1 MNTNAAGSY
10 PLPVLSRLVFSRP
23 KELYYIG
30 GNDVLP
36 APLTPQKEAFVI
48 EELGTEK
55 EKEAKA
61 LLIEHNL
68 RLVVYI
74 ARKFDNTGV
83 GVEDLISIGTIGLI
97 KAINTFN
104 PVKNIKLATYA
115 SRCIENEI
123 LMYLRRNSKT
133 KMEVSI
139 DEPLNVDWD
148 GNELLLS
155 DILGTDDDVISRKM
169 EDEVEISLL
178 GKAISKL
185 SPREQT
191 IIRLRFGLNNEDG
204 KEKTQ
209 KEVADLLGI
218 SQSYISRLEKRIMK
232 RLKKEADK
240 KLIKKQIKGNGCAI
254 VIKRTVV
261 RGRDLFRGRR
271 FFQYSLTYVCF
282 GILWVCIP
290 YSA

>member
-1 MNTNAAGSY
+1 MSCY
-10 PLPVLSRLVFSRP
+10 PLQVVSRMVMNRSGEVF
-23 KELYYIG
+23 YIG

-36 APLTPQKEAFVI
+36 APLEPKREAFI
-48 EELGTEK
+48 LQKLGTGQE
-55 EKEAKA
+55 EEAKSV
-61 LLIEHNL
+61 LIEHNL

-74 ARKFDNTGV
+74 AKKFDNTGV

-139 DEPLNVDWD
+139 DEPLRKSNQYKNEISIDEPLNVDWD

-155 DILGTDDDVISRKM
+155 DILGTDEDVISRRL

-178 GKAISKL
+178 SKAIRKL

-191 IIRLRFGLNNEDG
+191 IIRLRFGLG
-204 KEKTQ
+204 KENAAEKTQ

-232 RLKKEADK
+232 RLKKE
-240 KLIKKQIKGNGCAI
+240 I
-254 VIKRTVV
+254 VK
-261 RGRDLFRGRR
+261 
-271 FFQYSLTYVCF
+271 YE
-282 GILWVCIP
+282 
-290 YSA
+290 